1 MHTKMRSKCLALTS
15 KNGTIYKRKCIELAF
30 PSEMPLGCS
39 RLKRGKMK
47 FNKVLENIQTYEAG
61 KPIELVVREF
71 GIASE
76 DVVKLASNE
85 NPIGTNP
92 AVAEVIR
99 ENATKAYLY
108 PDDSMFELKAALSR
122 KYDVADDNIIIG
134 AGSDQVLEFISRALL
149 DDNASVLMSAVTFA
163 MYEIYAK
170 QMGAKIIRTASYEHK
185 YDEFMEAYTMHK
197 PKIVYICTPNN
208 PTGDATSKTEV
219 LRIIE
224 AISKEALVVVDG
236 AYMEYAAAKDVKY
249 AITPKDLL
257 GYENVIYLGTFS
269 KAYGLGGM
277 RVGYGIAQE
286 VLIHE
291 LYKMRPPFNIS
302 TLSLAAAITACKDED
317 FVSESITLHQ
327 KQIQRYE
334 AFAKENGFR
343 YIESY
348 TNFIT
353 YLFDGTMDST
363 EIADALLKRG
373 VIIRDLASYGLNAI
387 RITIGT
393 AKQNDVFFKHFSEVL

>member
-1 MHTKMRSKCLALTS
+1 M
-15 KNGTIYKRKCIELAF
+15 
-30 PSEMPLGCS
+30 
-39 RLKRGKMK
+39 MK
-47 FNKVLENIQTYEAG
+47 FNKVLKNIKTYEAG

-71 GIASE
+71 GIDAK

-92 AVAEVIR
+92 AVQKAIIA
-99 ENATKAYLY
+99 NAHRAHLY

-122 KYDVADDNIIIG
+122 KFDVTDENIIIG

-149 DDNASVLMSAVTFA
+149 DEDSSVLMSAVTFA

-208 PTGDATSKTEV
+208 PTGDATSKEEV
-219 LRIIE
+219 LKLIE
-224 AISKEALVVVDG
+224 AIGKDTLVVVDG
-236 AYMEYAAAKDVKY
+236 AYMEYAAAKDDKY
-249 AITPKDLL
+249 AIAPKDLL
-257 GYENVIYLGTFS
+257 KFENVIYLGTFS
-269 KAYGLGGM
+269 KAHGLGGM
-277 RVGYGIAQE
+277 RVGYGIAQAE
-286 VLIHE
+286 LIGE

-302 TLSLAAAITACKDED
+302 TLSLAVAIEACKDKS
-317 FVSESITLHQ
+317 FVKESIELHQ
-327 KQIQRYE
+327 EQIKRYE
-334 AFAKENGFR
+334 SFAQDNGFE
-343 YIESY
+343 YIDSY

-353 YLFDGTMDST
+353 YLFDESMDST
-363 EIADALLKRG
+363 KIADELLKRG
-373 VIIRDLASYGLNAI
+373 VIIRDLSSYGLNAI

-393 AKQNDVFFKHFSEVL
+393 EKQNDIFFRNFLEVIA